1 MRYAD
6 DGDAGQAA
14 GCAAGKAVTL
24 TTVTVTV
31 TATATAMPWL
41 LQTACLL

>member
-6 DGDAGQAA
+6 DGDAGRAA

-31 TATATAMPWL
+31 TATAMPWL
-41 LQTACLL
+41 LQTAYLL